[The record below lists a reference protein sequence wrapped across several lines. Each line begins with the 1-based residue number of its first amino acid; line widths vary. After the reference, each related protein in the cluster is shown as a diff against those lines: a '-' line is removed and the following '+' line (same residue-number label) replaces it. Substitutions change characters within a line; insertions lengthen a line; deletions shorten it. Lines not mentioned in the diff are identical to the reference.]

1 MSRVASPRRREDGV
15 RIPRPARV
23 ALAAIA
29 AIVALAPAARA
40 QRTLTVA
47 PGSALPTVTAAL
59 KQARDGDRIVVTAGT
74 YREPMLVVDRRVEL
88 VGEGHPVLDGESQ
101 RQIMSIAANG
111 VTVRG
116 FTFRNVGV
124 AMTRDLAA
132 LKVAGARDCR
142 IEGNR
147 IENGFFGIYLERA
160 EDCVVRNNV
169 LLAHK
174 RDESNSGNGIHLYSA
189 RHITIT
195 GNRIEGHRDGI
206 YLEFSRHS
214 LVKDNTSEGNLRYG
228 LHFMYSDSCRY
239 EQNLFREN
247 LAGVAVMYTKEVA
260 MIGNRFEHNWGAAS
274 YGLLLKEVYDV
285 QLEHNRFGRN
295 TVGLVADGAV
305 RLHARGNRF
314 TDNGWAVRL
323 MASTQEASFE
333 GNDFSGNTFD
343 VTTNS
348 RNLGDNRFHGN
359 WWAEYQGYDL
369 DRDGRGDVPHRPVRL
384 FSLIVERNEPTMILL
399 RSFFVGL
406 LDVAERVLPALT
418 PEALADDAPRMRP
431 VS

>member
-1 MSRVASPRRREDGV
+1 MPRIGPPRRRESRDGV
-15 RIPRPARV
+15 AGIARV
-23 ALAAIA
+23 ALAAVASIA
-29 AIVALAPAARA
+29 LMAPVARA

-47 PGSALPTVTAAL
+47 PGSALSTVTAAL
-59 KQARDGDRIVVTAGT
+59 AQARDGDRIVVTTGT
-74 YREPMLVVDRRVEL
+74 YREPMLVVRHRVEL
-88 VGEGHPVLDGESQ
+88 VGQGAPVLDGESQ

-124 AMTRDLAA
+124 AMTQDLAA

-142 IEGNR
+142 IEDNR
-147 IENGFFGIYLERA
+147 VENAFFGIYLERA

-169 LLAHK
+169 LLARK

-189 RHITIT
+189 RHVTIA

-206 YLEFSRHS
+206 YLEFSRHTV
-214 LVKDNTSEGNLRYG
+214 VKDNVSEGNLRYG

-239 EQNLFREN
+239 ERNHFREN
-247 LAGVAVMYTKEVA
+247 LAGVAVMYTKQVD
-260 MIGNRFEHNWGAAS
+260 MIGNTFEHNWGSAS

-285 QLEHNRFGRN
+285 RLERNRFARN
-295 TVGLVADGAV
+295 TVGLVADGAE
-305 RLHARGNRF
+305 RLHAVGNRF

-343 VTTNS
+343 VATNGRES
-348 RNLGDNRFHGN
+348 STRFDGN
-359 WWAEYQGYDL
+359 YFDGYEGYDL
-369 DRDGRGDVPHRPVRL
+369 DRDGVGDVPHRPVRL
-384 FSLIVERNEPTMILL
+384 FSLIVERNEPAMILL

-418 PEALADDAPRMRP
+418 PEALVDDAPRMRP